1 MFDTGSFV
9 GGMIIGGVFMTIIT
23 LALTTTYWLCNSK
36 GTKEMDKV
44 EKETKIKKFS
54 RMKAYIFAINLLYE
68 LKLKLFIL

>member
-36 GTKEMDKV
+36 ETKEMDKI
-44 EKETKIKKFS
+44 EKETKIKRATHS
-54 RMKAYIFAINLLYE
+54 SGGLRYHDGLDIENWL
-68 LKLKLFIL
+68 

>member
-36 GTKEMDKV
+36 ETKEMDKI
-44 EKETKIKKFS
+44 EKETKIKIKRATHS
-54 RMKAYIFAINLLYE
+54 SGGIRYNDGLDIERWL
-68 LKLKLFIL
+68 